1 MLRALVTGDQKE
13 IFRLVGN
20 VFEQVIEVPDRVDIK
35 AIMRGTGAETSCMSG
50 SGPTIYG
57 IFTSKEDAEQCR
69 QMLEKHKL
77 GEVFLC
83 QPLHRGIEVVEA

>member
-1 MLRALVTGDQKE
+1 
-13 IFRLVGN
+13 
-20 VFEQVIEVPDRVDIK
+20 
-35 AIMRGTGAETSCMSG
+35 MSG